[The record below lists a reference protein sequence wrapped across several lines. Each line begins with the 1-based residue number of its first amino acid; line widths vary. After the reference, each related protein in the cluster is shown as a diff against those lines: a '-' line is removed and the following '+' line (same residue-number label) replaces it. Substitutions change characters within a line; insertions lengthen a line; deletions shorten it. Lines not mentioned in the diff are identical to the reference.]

1 MARRRNPVLRW
12 MTTSLALAFMW
23 LAALVPM
30 PLARAM
36 ARGIGCLVYAL
47 VPRVRKVGRA
57 NLDLAYGDTLSDA
70 EKKRILLM
78 SCQNLATVGIEFAH
92 IPGIVKRQP
101 QGMFKLKGLER
112 VDRSIGALAVSAHM
126 GNWELTALP
135 FGTETEF
142 KSVIVRPLDDP
153 RLDKKVQ
160 QIRAISG
167 LRGILKDA
175 AGPELIKKLRA
186 RGYVALLIDQSPREN
201 GVPATFF
208 GQPCWATAGP
218 AMIALR
224 ARVPIHPISIVRQ
237 PDQSYLLEIHPPL
250 EFERT
255 GDLQQDI
262 LNVTQLCQDAI
273 EEIVRKNP
281 EQWLWL
287 HRRWKPRPRLE
298 QEWNARQARR
308 KES

>member
-1 MARRRNPVLRW
+1 MARRRNSVLRW
-12 MTTSLALAFMW
+12 TTTTLALAFMRF
-23 LAALVPM
+23 AALVPL

-36 ARGIGCLVYAL
+36 ARGIGRFVYTV
-47 VPRVRKVGRA
+47 VPRARKVGRA

-70 EKKRILLM
+70 KKKRILLE
-78 SCQNLATVGIEFAH
+78 SCQNLAAIGVEFAH
-92 IPGIVKRQP
+92 IPAIAKRQP
-101 QGMFKLKGLER
+101 HGMFKLEGLEH
-112 VDRSIGALAVSAHM
+112 VDRSMGALAVSAHL
-126 GNWELTALP
+126 GNWELTASA

-160 QIRAISG
+160 QIREIGG
-167 LRGILKDA
+167 LRGISKDA

-186 RGYVALLIDQSPREN
+186 GGYVALLIDQSPREN

-208 GQPCWATAGP
+208 GQSCWATAGP

-237 PDQSYLLEIHPPL
+237 PDQSYLLEVHPPL
-250 EFERT
+250 EYERT

-273 EEIVRKNP
+273 EELVRKNP

-298 QEWNARQARR
+298 QEWNARQARHE
-308 KES
+308 KT